1 MDTLAKKAD
10 TQVTRYV
17 VNADFNQAVLF
28 FEDGSYL
35 TFEHTDRKN
44 RWVRASADQSTA
56 NRFCQLLQHFRLNAK
71 HLQLYFEDGSDAEFF
86 APLPESEE
94 TSGEN

>member
-10 TQVTRYV
+10 SQVTRYV

-35 TFEHTDRKN
+35 TFEHTSRKN
-44 RWVRASADQSTA
+44 RWAKASVYQSTA
-56 NRFCQLLQHFRLNAK
+56 DRVCQSLQHFRLNAK
-71 HLQLYFEDGSDAEFF
+71 HLQLYFEDGSDMEFF
-86 APLPESEE
+86 AAQHE
-94 TSGEN
+94 